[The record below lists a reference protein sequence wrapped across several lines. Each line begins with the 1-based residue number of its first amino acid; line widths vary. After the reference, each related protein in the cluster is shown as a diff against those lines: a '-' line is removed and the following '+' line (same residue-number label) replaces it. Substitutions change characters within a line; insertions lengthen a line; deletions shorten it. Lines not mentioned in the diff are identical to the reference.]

1 MVKNKDSNK
10 GHPMAQAQRKKKQ
23 LQHEARVNNTKKAA
37 AVLAVVVAAA
47 AAIAIGMS
55 SGTSAPTVDDGNG
68 ATIITGQ
75 FQEVNVEGS
84 FLPELPK
91 DAADPAIGT
100 AAPAL
105 SGFDFRSN
113 PVSVNAPD
121 DTRDTLL
128 VFLAHWC
135 PHCNDEIPHLIEWKE
150 SGAIPENLRV
160 VGITTGSRNDAPN
173 WPPSD
178 WISEKKW
185 PFEVLADSEQQT
197 AALAYG
203 LTAYPFMA
211 VVDADGVLQKR
222 LSGVVKPDDLTQI
235 VTDALK

>member
-1 MVKNKDSNK
+1 
-10 GHPMAQAQRKKKQ
+10 MAQAQRKKKQ
-23 LQHEARVNNTKKAA
+23 IQHDTRASNTKKAF
-37 AVLAVVVAAA
+37 AVLAVCVAAA

-55 SGTSAPTVDDGNG
+55 SGSSAPAPSGDQ

-75 FQEVNVEGS
+75 FQDVTVTGS
-84 FLPELPK
+84 LLPEYSQSN
-91 DAADPAIGT
+91 DPALGT
-100 AAPAL
+100 PAPGL
-105 SGFDFRSN
+105 SGFDFRGN
-113 PVSVNAPD
+113 SVNINTAES
-121 DTRDTLL
+121 RANTLL

-135 PHCNDEIPHLIEWKE
+135 PHCNDEIPKLIEWRE
-150 SGAIPENLRV
+150 AGLIPPDLRV

-203 LTAYPFMA
+203 LSAYPFMA
-211 VVDADGVLQKR
+211 IVDADGNLQAR
-222 LSGVVKPDDLTQI
+222 FSGVVEPDVLSER
-235 VTDALK
+235 VAEALK